1 MSALNLDLTGK
12 TALVCG
18 ASAGIGRATAL
29 TLATHGASIV
39 ALARRADRLE
49 SLMVDLAAAGALSP
63 RFVVADLDDTD
74 GLAAAVAGVEAHIL
88 INNTGGPPAGPLT
101 AATGDDLLRAFTRHV
116 VGAQTLVQ
124 AMLPSMEAAGY
135 GRIINVL
142 STSVREP
149 IPNLGVSNTIRG
161 AMASWSKSLSKELGP
176 GITINNVLPGFTD
189 TERLT
194 NLKAAVAERTGA
206 TEDAV
211 LAGWIGRVPEGR
223 LGRPEEL
230 AGAIAFLSS
239 PAGAY
244 IRGQSL
250 AVDGGRLNAI

>member
-1 MSALNLDLTGK
+1 MSALNLDLTGR

-29 TLATHGASIV
+29 ALAANGATIV
-39 ALARRADRLE
+39 ALARRAERLE
-49 SLMVDLAAAGALSP
+49 SLMAELAAAGATSP
-63 RFVVADLDDTD
+63 SFVVADLDDTD
-74 GLAAAVAGVEAHIL
+74 GLVDAIGGVEAHIL
-88 INNTGGPPAGPLT
+88 VNNTGGPPAGPLT
-101 AATGDDLLRAFTRHV
+101 AATGDDLRRAFNRHV

-149 IPNLGVSNTIRG
+149 IPNLGVSNAIRG

-176 GITINNVLPGFTD
+176 GMTINNVLPGFTD

-194 NLKAAVAERTGA
+194 NLKAAVANRVGS
-206 TEDAV
+206 TEDSV

>member
-29 TLATHGASIV
+29 ALAANGATIV
-39 ALARRADRLE
+39 ALARRVDRLE
-49 SLMVDLAAAGALSP
+49 SLMVELAAAGARSP
-63 RFVVADLDDTD
+63 RFVVADLDDTED
-74 GLAAAVAGVEAHIL
+74 LAAAVAGVRAHIL
-88 INNTGGPPAGPLT
+88 VNNTGGPPAGPLT
-101 AATGDDLLRAFTRHV
+101 AAKGDDLLRAFRRHV

-124 AMLPSMEAAGY
+124 ASLPSMEDAGY

-194 NLKAAVAERTGA
+194 NLKAAVAERVGS

-223 LGRPEEL
+223 LGRPAEL